1 MDVPLRNVLW
11 MQIAKERASL
21 VCPIPAVVVLCAQ
34 NIFSIS
40 KPRFMHVELK
50 DQEILNVFPTLL
62 HFLKY
67 MLEKV
72 DKILQGK
79 VKEHVL

>member
-1 MDVPLRNVLW
+1 
-11 MQIAKERASL
+11 
-21 VCPIPAVVVLCAQ
+21 
-34 NIFSIS
+34 
-40 KPRFMHVELK
+40 MHVELK